1 MMFTINV
8 IGDNITGHVNGEHY
22 GVSFTKERYDAMKA
36 LEEKAQSATS
46 FDQLRDI
53 VEEFRPMTKETYGAI
68 VETKSPFI
76 IQDPVRNQ
84 YFLRYNNAVSDVAIP
99 QALVDRMITMVEK
112 QLDITPIVKCWVRW
126 LRNPLAR
133 SSQRD
138 RAFVGYINTTYT
150 DPKVVK
156 ELVDKKG
163 FSEEK
168 ANEMATGYQT
178 PITTEGLLCTYKVSR
193 EVTKKFVKGEKGAV
207 EEVDRYDFEVDEFT
221 GLKKMKT
228 PEYVEDLVFEP
239 AIMGKRGDEFTC
251 KALNG
256 GFDHKG
262 HIIKVGCIHSL
273 ENWSQVSTNRTG
285 GPGLHVGNL
294 DYIRSYQ
301 SSGTATHNVFVD
313 PMHIGGFSSAGGD
326 GALVCKQYFVASD
339 FKGVNRSVYHS
350 AGYAAMTDAEFALM
364 VEETVNKEKMAAEKA
379 AELYEHRKNQ
389 ASILK

>member
-8 IGDNITGHVNGEHY
+8 IGDVITGHVNGEHY
-22 GVSFTKERYDAMKA
+22 GVSFTKERYDEMKK
-36 LEEKAQSATS
+36 LEEKALAATS
-46 FDQLRDI
+46 LEQLRDI
-53 VEEFRPMTKETYGAI
+53 IEEFKPMTKETYGAI

-84 YFLRYNNAVSDVAIP
+84 YFLRYNQVVSDVAIP

-112 QLDITPIVKCWVRW
+112 GLDITPIVKCWVRW
-126 LRNPLAR
+126 LRNPVER
-133 SSQRD
+133 SAARD

-150 DPKVVK
+150 DNKVAK
-156 ELVDKKG
+156 ELADKKG
-163 FSEEK
+163 FSSDK
-168 ANEMATGYQT
+168 AVEMATGYQT

-193 EVTKKFVKGEKGAV
+193 EITKKFVKGEKGQV
-207 EEVDRYDFEVDEFT
+207 EEVDRYDFDVDEFT

-239 AIMGKRGDEFTC
+239 AIQGKNGDAFTC

-256 GFDHKG
+256 TFEHTG
-262 HIIKVGCIHSL
+262 HIIRVGCIHSL
-273 ENWSQVSTNRTG
+273 DSWDKVNKHGTG
-285 GPGLHVGNL
+285 SKGLHVGNL

-301 SSGTATHNVFVD
+301 NSGTATHNVFVD
-313 PMHIGGFSSAGGD
+313 PMHIGGFSSPGGD

-339 FKGVNRSVYHS
+339 FKGVNRSIYHS
-350 AGYAAMTDAEFALM
+350 ASYAAMTDAEFALM